1 MIRKTTRI
9 LIRLTGFVISAFLLV
24 AVTLILARGIAARSG
39 PDLEWWHTGEI
50 SSEFRESDK
59 LDVDTLDQYLANEV
73 LVFDELQVLV
83 ESHAPIRKDQH
94 LNRYKTG
101 NDSYPDKSGHNLNRS
116 SQKRPAEI
124 SGGVLLLH
132 GMTDSPYSLRH
143 LAAMSHTKGF
153 YVLNL
158 RMPGHGTIPAELD
171 RMQWQDWLAAVKLG
185 AKQVAEQLGPGQPF
199 YVLGYSNGGSLAL
212 KYSLDSLTKAGLR
225 TPDRVFLL
233 SPMIGVSSLARF
245 SRFFYW
251 LSRLGFFRHSGWLEI
266 YPEYDPHKYN
276 SFPVNAGFQSYKLT
290 TVLKEQIR
298 RMASSGELQKM
309 PPILTFQ
316 SLVDSTVVASA
327 VLDDLYEKLPDNNSE
342 LVLFDVNHVGE
353 LEQYTAPGHK
363 LLLSRAMNEGSG
375 KYAVSVVTNRAEND
389 PGVLELRQAAGMPG
403 FIDRNLAYSWPEDVY
418 SLTHVALPFPLD
430 DEVYGLE
437 SARGD
442 SRYPHLGRVQILGE
456 SGALILPPALLQ
468 RLRSNPFYGY
478 IEERL
483 KAVIDE
489 DKGG

>member
-1 MIRKTTRI
+1 MIRKSTRFI
-9 LIRLTGFVISAFLLV
+9 IRLAGFILSAFLLV
-24 AVTLILARGIAARSG
+24 AVTLIVARGVALRGG
-39 PDLEWWHTGEI
+39 PDLEWWHTGKI
-50 SSEFRESDK
+50 NSEFRESNKPDIA
-59 LDVDTLDQYLANEV
+59 TLDQYLANEV
-73 LVFDELQVLV
+73 LVFDELQELV
-83 ESHAPIRKDQH
+83 KSKAPALEYQH
-94 LNRYKTG
+94 LNRYRTG

-116 SQKRPAEI
+116 SQKRPAVI
-124 SGGVLLLH
+124 AGGVLLLH

-143 LAAMSHTKGF
+143 LAAMFYAKGF

-171 RMQWQDWLAAVKLG
+171 RMQWQDWGATVKLG
-185 AKQVAEQLGPGQPF
+185 AEHVAGQLEPGQPF
-199 YVLGYSNGGSLAL
+199 YILGYSNGGSLAL
-212 KYSLDSLTKAGLR
+212 KYSLDSITEPELR
-225 TPDRVFLL
+225 TPDRIILL

-251 LSRLGFFRHSGWLEI
+251 LSRLEYFRHSAWLDI

-276 SFPVNAGFQSYKLT
+276 SFPVNAGLQSYKLT
-290 TVLKEQIR
+290 TTLKQQIQ
-298 RMASSGELQKM
+298 RMASRGELGKM

-342 LVLFDVNHVGE
+342 LVMFDVNHVGE
-353 LEQYTAPGHK
+353 LEEFIAPRHK
-363 LLLSRAMNEGSG
+363 LFLSRAMNEGSG
-375 KYAVSVVTNRAEND
+375 KYAVSVLTNRAGND
-389 PGVLELRQAAGMPG
+389 AGVVELRQAAGIPG
-403 FIDRNLAYSWPEDVY
+403 FIDRNLGYSWPEDVY

-437 SARGD
+437 SAQTD

-478 IEERL
+478 IEERI

-489 DKGG
+489 DLK

>member
-1 MIRKTTRI
+1 MIKKTTRFI
-9 LIRLTGFVISAFLLV
+9 IRLGGFVISSFLLV
-24 AVTLILARGIAARSG
+24 AVTLILARAMAARNDPG
-39 PDLEWWHTGEI
+39 LEWWHSEEI
-50 SSEFRESDK
+50 ISEFNSSDATTI
-59 LDVDTLDQYLANEV
+59 DTLEQYLANEET
-73 LVFDELQVLV
+73 VFDELHALV
-83 ESHAPIRKDQH
+83 ESNAPPQVRRR
-94 LNRYKTG
+94 LNRYRTG
-101 NDSYPDKSGHNLNRS
+101 NDSYPDKPGQNLNRS
-116 SQKRPAEI
+116 SQRLPAVIE
-124 SGGVLLLH
+124 GGVLLLH

-143 LAAMSHTKGF
+143 LATMFQAKGF

-158 RMPGHGTIPAELD
+158 RLPGHGTIPAELD

-185 AKQVAEQLGPGQPF
+185 AKHVSEQLGPDQPF
-199 YVLGYSNGGSLAL
+199 YVLGYSNGASLAL
-212 KYSLDSLTKAGLR
+212 KYSMDSIAEAELE

-233 SPMIGVSSLARF
+233 SPMIGVSSLARL

-251 LSRLGFFRHSGWLEI
+251 LSRLEFFENSRWLDI

-276 SFPVNAGFQSYKLT
+276 SFPVNAGLQSYKLT
-290 TVLKEQIR
+290 VTLKEQIL
-298 RMASSGELQKM
+298 RMSSSGELQQM

-316 SLVDSTVVASA
+316 SLVDSTVVSSS
-327 VLDDLYEKLPDNNSE
+327 VLDDLYEKLPVSRSE

-353 LEQYTAPGHK
+353 LDEYIQPRHK

-389 PGVLELRQAAGMPG
+389 PGVVELRQATGIPG
-403 FIDRNLAYSWPEDVY
+403 FVSRGLQYSWPEDVY

-437 SARGD
+437 SVGVD
-442 SRYPHLGRVQILGE
+442 SGYPYLGRVQMLGE

-483 KAVIDE
+483 EAVINADL
-489 DKGG
+489 